1 MLYSGNDTSRTKNCD
16 TTGKFNYAYIHIHVY
31 RGVAQEYEITRYSR
45 NCHILGQAWMI
56 MVATCCVIG
65 FSNHNKGISFHSIP
79 AVIKHQ
85 GPRTEELSAK
95 HRRVWIAK
103 INRKDWVPTKNSF
116 VCSVHFISKL
126 AIYIPECITAQKPFS
141 YSFIIM

>member
-1 MLYSGNDTSRTKNCD
+1 
-16 TTGKFNYAYIHIHVY
+16 
-31 RGVAQEYEITRYSR
+31 
-45 NCHILGQAWMI
+45 
-56 MVATCCVIG
+56 MVATCVIG
-65 FSNHNKGISFHSIP
+65 CTNRSDRNKGISFHSTP

-95 HRRVWIAK
+95 RRRIWIAK

-126 AIYIPECITAQKPFS
+126 FRNISLHRNLLVTAL
-141 YSFIIM
+141 